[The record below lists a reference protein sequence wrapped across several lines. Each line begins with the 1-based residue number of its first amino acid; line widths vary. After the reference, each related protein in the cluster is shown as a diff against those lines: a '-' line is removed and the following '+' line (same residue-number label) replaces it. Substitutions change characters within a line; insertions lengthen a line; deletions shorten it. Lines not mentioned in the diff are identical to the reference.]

1 MTLRKALSRLDD
13 LGLLKR
19 VHGSGNYVKQN
30 NVDGSV
36 YAMFRLELIGGGG
49 LPRAD
54 ILAVNLM
61 RKPKD
66 LIPFGRSDNATRVR
80 RLRYLNDL
88 VIALEEIWL
97 DESVGIVQG
106 KNLSDSLYNY
116 YREYLGLWISKAED
130 YVSLEKVPS
139 WSPEAFLLDRG
150 TLTGYVE
157 RLSWGQFEYPVEYS
171 RTWFDTSRSRY
182 VQRMK

>member
-1 MTLRKALSRLDD
+1 
-13 LGLLKR
+13 
-19 VHGSGNYVKQN
+19 
-30 NVDGSV
+30 
-36 YAMFRLELIGGGG
+36 
-49 LPRAD
+49 
-54 ILAVNLM
+54 
-61 RKPKD
+61 
-66 LIPFGRSDNATRVR
+66 
-80 RLRYLNDL
+80 
-88 VIALEEIWL
+88 
-97 DESVGIVQG
+97 
-106 KNLSDSLYNY
+106 
-116 YREYLGLWISKAED
+116 LWISKAED